1 MAIETIK
8 WVKGA
13 ARIIDQTKLPHKLEY
28 IHCCDVETMW
38 QAIKR
43 LSVRGAPALGVA
55 AAFGVLLGIKEFRE
69 NRRRALGPESK
80 QAGPKAR
87 DRQLFEEHFYKVCD
101 YIGTSR
107 PTAVNLFNALSDMK
121 EVVRAHPESSV
132 SQLKNLLKQK
142 AFEIYNH
149 DRRVC
154 RQMGDYGVGLIK
166 NHANVLTVCNAGAL
180 ATVDYGTALGVVY
193 SAKKKG
199 KKFKVYSCE
208 TRPLLQGAR
217 LTVWELLREKIDT
230 TLICD
235 NMAATLMKQGKIDLV
250 MAGAD
255 RIASNGDTANKIGT
269 YNLAVLAR
277 YHKIPFYIA
286 APRSTFDFNISSGRK
301 IPIEERNPD
310 EVTGLNGR
318 KTAPPN
324 VKVYN
329 PAFDVTDHRLIT
341 AIITEY
347 GIICAPFKKNI
358 KKIFKTNIARG
369 AILG

>member
-8 WVKGA
+8 WVGGA

-28 IHCCDVETMW
+28 LYCRDVDAMW
-38 QAIKR
+38 HAIKR

-55 AAFGVLLGIKEFRE
+55 AAFGVLLGLKEFKGN
-69 NRRRALGPESK
+69 NRKE
-80 QAGPKAR
+80 
-87 DRQLFEEHFYKVCD
+87 FEKHFKKVCD

-107 PTAVNLFNALSDMK
+107 PTAVNLFNTLREMK
-121 EVVRAHPESSV
+121 AVVDCHPQYSVAH
-132 SQLKNLLKQK
+132 LKELLKEL
-142 AFEIYNH
+142 AFDIFNY
-149 DRRVC
+149 DKYVC
-154 RQMGDYGVGLIK
+154 REMGDYGAELIK
-166 NHANVLTVCNAGAL
+166 NDSGILTICNAGAL
-180 ATVDYGTALGVVY
+180 ATVDYGTAIGVLY
-193 SAKKKG
+193 SAQKLG

-235 NMAATLMKQGKIDLV
+235 NMAASLMKQGKVDMVI
-250 MAGAD
+250 AGAD
-255 RIASNGDTANKIGT
+255 RIARNGDTANKIGT

-286 APRSTFDFNISSGRK
+286 APRSTFDFNILSGRQ
-301 IPIEERNPD
+301 IPLEERNPD
-310 EVTGLNGR
+310 EVTQLSGQQI
-318 KTAPPN
+318 APRS

-347 GIICAPFKKNI
+347 GIITPPFRKNI
-358 KKIFKTNIARG
+358 KR
-369 AILG
+369 ILLQDKSGRPSRADFVQANTISPKVH